1 MVYLIFYDFL
11 YPMLGIQIT
20 TLVSALAKNDDQW
33 RNLFALQSVK
43 LSEVFTIFVIH
54 QAFLKNGLDLVVAS
68 KYLLSKT
75 KSLFAETTI
84 EKQLAFE
91 SEPFRFDFELA
102 VSLNTLIIFCSFS
115 IINLII
121 IVPGILFLVLE

>member
-54 QAFLKNGLDLVVAS
+54 QAVFEKWFGFS
-68 KYLLSKT
+68 CS
-75 KSLFAETTI
+75 I
-84 EKQLAFE
+84 EI
-91 SEPFRFDFELA
+91 P
-102 VSLNTLIIFCSFS
+102 LIE
-115 IINLII
+115 N
-121 IVPGILFLVLE
+121 

>member
-1 MVYLIFYDFL
+1 
-11 YPMLGIQIT
+11 MLGIQFT
-20 TLVSALAKNDDQW
+20 TLVSALAKNDDEW

-43 LSEVFTIFVIH
+43 LPEVFTIFVIH

-68 KYLLSKT
+68 KYLLSEI
-75 KSLFAETTI
+75 KSLFTETTI

-102 VSLNTLIIFCSFS
+102 VSLNTLIIVCSFS
-115 IINLII
+115 IINPII